1 MPTAPVAHAEDLADF
16 VDASPSS
23 YHAAAE
29 VARRLQQAGFA
40 TLLGAHARAARSGRR
55 LRFTGAD
62 ERTTRLLRE
71 IQKRG
76 LTVGRLE
83 DYV

>member
-1 MPTAPVAHAEDLADF
+1 MEGDGGLTYAKGPAELRPGDI
-16 VDASPSS
+16 VSVPSG
-23 YHAAAE
+23 E
-29 VARRLQQAGFA
+29 PAG
-40 TLLGAHARAARSGRR
+40 LS
-55 LRFTGAD
+55 LR